1 MDTGAGSPNA
11 KRRCTRQSAHDA
23 DNDTPAN
30 ATDAEDDAAAANGPT
45 AGAAARATAGDDDDD
60 GGGDDDDD
68 DDSDDE
74 DEAAF
79 ARVRAKKP
87 GGAKAGWLR
96 AESVVP
102 DDLATRKCALNEIKR
117 ELKHRMISAGTSK
130 MERAHHQRLLAA
142 RLTALWKLTN
152 DDKEVSVTQ
161 LPTLPSKE
169 EWYEDA
175 LAVKSADNR
184 FRGVYQF
191 DAEMER
197 RSYTVIERAPSAA
210 AATPAATNDS
220 GDDDAPDA
228 PTAAADGAPCAK
240 RRRCAPLTT
249 IMAEDGAAALA
260 ALVAPAPVGQ
270 DAENATL
277 RP

>member
-68 DDSDDE
+68 DDDD
-74 DEAAF
+74 DLAC
-79 ARVRAKKP
+79 VRAKKP

-260 ALVAPAPVGQ
+260 ALVALAPVGQ
-270 DAENATL
+270 GAENATL